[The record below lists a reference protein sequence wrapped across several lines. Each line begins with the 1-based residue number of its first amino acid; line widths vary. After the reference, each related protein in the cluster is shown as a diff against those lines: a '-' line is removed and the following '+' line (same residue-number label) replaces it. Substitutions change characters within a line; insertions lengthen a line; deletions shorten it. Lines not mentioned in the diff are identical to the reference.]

1 VALRASEDEPG
12 SSINLRPAT
21 PDDLLRCASIWRV
34 SINDYT
40 GRLNQP
46 DIPDDLAAILRL
58 YRHLQAGDPDGFV
71 VAEGGGPAVEP
82 RIVAFVSAL
91 RREGLWFLSMLFV
104 LPEVQGSGI
113 GRTLLRRVMPTG
125 GSLALATCTDSVQ
138 PISNAL
144 YASLGVVPRMPL
156 LRLVGLPD
164 QRAELP
170 PLPAGIRPLRFD
182 EAADRAGDRLGSAAL
197 DGEIAA
203 LDRSTLGVEH
213 PTDHAFIREEGRIGF
228 LYLGPDGRSV
238 GYAYASEA
246 GRVGPIAVADPSLLA
261 PVLGHVLTAVV
272 PRGAFGIW
280 VPGLGPAMP
289 ALLRAG
295 FRIDGFPVLVC
306 WDRPFA
312 AFDRYVP
319 ISPGLL

>member
-1 VALRASEDEPG
+1 VALRASEDDAA
-12 SSINLRPAT
+12 SSLNLRPAT
-21 PDDLLRCASIWRV
+21 PDDLPTCASIWRV

-40 GRLNQP
+40 ARLNQP
-46 DIPDDLAAILRL
+46 DIPDDLTAVLRL

-71 VAEGGGPAVEP
+71 VAERVGPDGEAH
-82 RIVAFVSAL
+82 IVAFVSAI

-104 LPEVQGSGI
+104 LPEAQGSGV
-113 GRTLLRRVMPTG
+113 GRALLRRVLPAG
-125 GSLALATCTDSVQ
+125 GSVALATCTDSVQ

-144 YASLGVVPRMPL
+144 YASLGIVPRMPL

-164 QRAELP
+164 RLAELP

-182 EAADRAGDRLGSAAL
+182 EAADRSGDRLGSAAL
-197 DGEIAA
+197 DDEVAA
-203 LDRSTLGVEH
+203 LDRSSLGVEH
-213 PTDHAFIREEGRIGF
+213 GTDHAFIREEGRTGF
-228 LYLGPDGRSV
+228 LYVGPDGRPV
-238 GYAYASEA
+238 GHGYASEA
-246 GRVGPIAVADPSLLA
+246 GRVGPIAVADPSLLSA
-261 PVLGHVLTAVV
+261 VLGHVLTSIV

-280 VPGLGPAMP
+280 VPGLSPAMAP
-289 ALLRAG
+289 LLRAG

-312 AFDRYVP
+312 AFDRYIP